1 MRMFKLKFVFYLL
14 PNLSKRGFY
23 DIFFIV
29 ILTIFEERLIIIGY
43 TFLNFVMLLKK
54 MLLIEDKNIFLNLII
69 C

>member
-23 DIFFIV
+23 GIFFIV

-43 TFLNFVMLLKK
+43 KFLNFVVLLKK